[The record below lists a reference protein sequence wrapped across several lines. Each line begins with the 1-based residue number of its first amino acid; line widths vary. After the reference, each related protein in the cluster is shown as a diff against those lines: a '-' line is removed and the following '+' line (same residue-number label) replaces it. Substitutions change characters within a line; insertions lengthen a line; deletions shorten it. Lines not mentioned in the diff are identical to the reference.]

1 VFTGLVEEVG
11 RVSSLER
18 GEMLCLSISADRVAG
33 DTRAGDSVSVNGA
46 CLTVDEADDY
56 TLTFFAMP
64 ETLRRTALGTL
75 REGSPVNLERAM
87 AASGR
92 FGGHIVQGH
101 VDGVGEVLAVRPEGE
116 AEIWEFWAPEA
127 VLRYC
132 VEKGS
137 ICVDGISLTVV
148 SVGDASF
155 TVSILPQTRANTN
168 LGGLR
173 EGSRVNLEADV
184 IAKYVERLLEPR
196 VAETF
201 LRGAQEMPFSPIE
214 EIIEDIKLGKMV
226 IVCDDEDR
234 ENEGDLTMAAELVT
248 ADDINFMASHGRGLI
263 CLPMAGEIVDRLE
276 IPAMVTHNAS
286 RMGTAFT
293 ASIEAKEGITTG
305 ISAAD
310 RAHTCRVAV
319 DDATG
324 PEDLV
329 MPGHVFP
336 LRAKPGGVLQRAGQ
350 TEAAVDLAR
359 LAGMK
364 PAGVICEIMKE
375 DGTMARV
382 PDLEKFSKEHDI
394 KLVTVAQII
403 EYRHAYETQV
413 RCAVETRLPTPFG
426 EFRLRAYENEIDALT
441 HVALVM
447 GEPEGKDDVLVR
459 VHSACLTGDALHSLR
474 CDCGEQLEAAMEI
487 IAAEGEGVIA
497 YMQQEGRGIGLLNK
511 MKAYHLQDEGMDTVE
526 ANQKLGLA
534 PDLRDYGV
542 GAQILKDLDLKR
554 IRLLTNNLTKV
565 VGLRGFG
572 LEITARVPIEMEPN
586 GHNER
591 YLKAKREKLNHVFE
605 KF

>member
-1 VFTGLVEEVG
+1 
-11 RVSSLER
+11 
-18 GEMLCLSISADRVAG
+18 
-33 DTRAGDSVSVNGA
+33 
-46 CLTVDEADDY
+46 
-56 TLTFFAMP
+56 
-64 ETLRRTALGTL
+64 
-75 REGSPVNLERAM
+75 
-87 AASGR
+87 
-92 FGGHIVQGH
+92 
-101 VDGVGEVLAVRPEGE
+101 
-116 AEIWEFWAPEA
+116 
-127 VLRYC
+127 
-132 VEKGS
+132 
-137 ICVDGISLTVV
+137 
-148 SVGDASF
+148 
-155 TVSILPQTRANTN
+155 
-168 LGGLR
+168 
-173 EGSRVNLEADV
+173 
-184 IAKYVERLLEPR
+184 
-196 VAETF
+196 
-201 LRGAQEMPFSPIE
+201 MPFSPIE
-214 EIIEDIKLGKMV
+214 EILEDIKDGKMV

-248 ADDINFMASHGRGLI
+248 ADDINFMATHGRGLI
-263 CLPMAGEIVDRLE
+263 CLPMAEELVDKLD
-276 IPAMVTHNAS
+276 IPQMTVHNSS
-286 RMGTAFT
+286 RMGTGFT
-293 ASIEAKEGITTG
+293 VSIEAREGISTG

-359 LAGMK
+359 LAGLK

-382 PDLEKFSKEHDI
+382 PDLEKFSAEHGV
-394 KLVTVAQII
+394 KLVTTAQII
-403 EYRHAYETQV
+403 EYRRDYETQV
-413 RCAVETRLPTPFG
+413 KCAVETKLPTPFG
-426 EFRLRAYENEIDALT
+426 EFRLRAYESEIDDLT
-441 HVALVM
+441 HLALIV

-474 CDCGEQLEAAMEI
+474 CDCGEQLEAAMELV
-487 IAAEGEGVIA
+487 AREGEGVIV

-534 PDLRDYGV
+534 PDLRDYGT

-572 LEITARVPIEMEPN
+572 LEIAERVPLEIEPN

-591 YLKAKREKLNHVFE
+591 YLKTKREKLNHVFD
-605 KF
+605 KI